1 MSKLRKQDDIKKQ
14 KVLKK
19 AFRYKACEQ
28 APCGSLMAV
37 GWEKKGELATTSLEL
52 EYLRQ
57 KVKC

>member
-1 MSKLRKQDDIKKQ
+1 MTLRSE

-19 AFRYKACEQ
+19 ALRYKACEQ
-28 APCGSLMAV
+28 APCGSLAG

-57 KVKC
+57 KSRCEMLIG

>member
-1 MSKLRKQDDIKKQ
+1 MTLRSE

-19 AFRYKACEQ
+19 ALRYKACEQ
-28 APCGSLMAV
+28 APCGSLAG

-57 KVKC
+57 KTRCEMLIG

>member
-1 MSKLRKQDDIKKQ
+1 MTLTSE

-28 APCGSLMAV
+28 APCGSLMEV